1 VATVIPVT
9 PKGKSSPVPIS
20 VPIPDGA
27 TTSIDLEPRPS
38 ADHSSASDLA
48 TSARDGLHGVAVA
61 ASLDSGMVAYSL
73 AFCLKATHTGG
84 FDTLQDLLA

>member
-38 ADHSSASDLA
+38 ADHSSASD
-48 TSARDGLHGVAVA
+48 SARDGLHGVAVA